1 MKKGK
6 TLPLSLI
13 KKICAAI
20 LIKHSYSQIT
30 KLYQVGKSTIQRCKQ
45 CLEKAKIS
53 ALNDFFRLEEEQL
66 AKIIYGDKAVLKR
79 RANSTTIILKKPKNF
94 AFKGNYLMP
103 NDSYFEKVIDTYGCK
118 SKKELYLSYVNEALS
133 NNRLHVKRTTFY
145 LRLNDYLKRHNQTT
159 RYFSLKKHA
168 YGDEVQLDWCG
179 EKVTLLKEDG
189 TPHCYQIFVM
199 TWAYS
204 YYCYACFVPNQT
216 TKTTIEAINAGF
228 RFFKCLPNQLGI
240 DNCKALVTRHEIG
253 HEAIINQNFEYYTD
267 RANLV
272 VNVNNPFSP
281 NEKSAVEHTVH
292 LIQQRVLTSIPIN
305 TPVKEAQLLLE
316 NLISERINC
325 AKFRGDSQKTR
336 QYFFIKHEFVSAR
349 ALPTALPNYVE
360 HYKNLKVLKNS
371 HVNILGNYYSVPY
384 EFIDAYVNVDIEDG
398 QIKIIYQRQ
407 VIATH
412 HMILGKG
419 TYISDKTHFESRNL
433 KLNLLSKL
441 ETTSD
446 LIEYAKSFSFE
457 IQSFCATLS
466 LFRKSF
472 QIAKVATLYLIKL
485 HQKLKLQNKDHLLNV
500 AITKVMQKYHHDEIT
515 THHIDE
521 ELKILQT
528 FQEVS

>member
-1 MKKGK
+1 
-6 TLPLSLI
+6 
-13 KKICAAI
+13 
-20 LIKHSYSQIT
+20 
-30 KLYQVGKSTIQRCKQ
+30 
-45 CLEKAKIS
+45 
-53 ALNDFFRLEEEQL
+53 
-66 AKIIYGDKAVLKR
+66 
-79 RANSTTIILKKPKNF
+79 
-94 AFKGNYLMP
+94 MP

-281 NEKSAVEHTVH
+281 K
-292 LIQQRVLTSIPIN
+292 
-305 TPVKEAQLLLE
+305 
-316 NLISERINC
+316 
-325 AKFRGDSQKTR
+325 
-336 QYFFIKHEFVSAR
+336 
-349 ALPTALPNYVE
+349 
-360 HYKNLKVLKNS
+360 KV
-371 HVNILGNYYSVPY
+371 P
-384 EFIDAYVNVDIEDG
+384 
-398 QIKIIYQRQ
+398 
-407 VIATH
+407 
-412 HMILGKG
+412 
-419 TYISDKTHFESRNL
+419 
-433 KLNLLSKL
+433 
-441 ETTSD
+441 
-446 LIEYAKSFSFE
+446 
-457 IQSFCATLS
+457 
-466 LFRKSF
+466 
-472 QIAKVATLYLIKL
+472 
-485 HQKLKLQNKDHLLNV
+485 
-500 AITKVMQKYHHDEIT
+500 
-515 THHIDE
+515 
-521 ELKILQT
+521 
-528 FQEVS
+528 